1 MAEVKLTAESRDA
14 VGKGAARKIRAA
26 GKVPAVLY
34 GPAVEPMRL
43 AVDALQLWHALHTDA
58 GTNVLI
64 NLAVDGDTFLTMP
77 REVQRDIVRGTLLHV
92 DFLRIRRG
100 VAIQV
105 DVPIHLV
112 GESVGVKEGGVVE
125 HHLWELRIECL
136 PTQVP
141 ESLEADISRLAIND
155 ALHVSDLRIPQHLT
169 VLTPAE
175 ETIVSVVP
183 PPILEVP
190 EEEVPEEELPEG
202 EVPEGEVPPPRRRRG
217 GGPPGPP
224 PPPPPPQ
231 RWRPNRP
238 AARRTPRH
246 PASQG
251 SVRPDR
257 GRRGRHRR
265 RTRLAGPPAD
275 VHERLGP
282 ADRLAGAEAWR
293 RSRSRGDRAR
303 RDRPSARL
311 AEGEAR
317 RVHRWPPRP

>member
-1 MAEVKLTAESRDA
+1 MAEVKLNAEPREG
-14 VGKGAARKIRAA
+14 VGKGAARKARAA
-26 GKVPAVLY
+26 GRVPAVLY
-34 GPAVEPMRL
+34 GPEMEPHRL
-43 AVDALQLWHALHTDA
+43 SVDARELWHALHTDA
-58 GTNVLI
+58 GINVLI
-64 NLAVDGDTFLTMP
+64 NLSLDGETYLTMP

-92 DFLRIRRG
+92 DLLRIRKD

-202 EVPEGEVPPPRRRRG
+202 EVPEGEVPP
-217 GGPPGPP
+217 
-224 PPPPPPQ
+224 
-231 RWRPNRP
+231 
-238 AARRTPRH
+238 
-246 PASQG
+246 
-251 SVRPDR
+251 
-257 GRRGRHRR
+257 
-265 RTRLAGPPAD
+265 
-275 VHERLGP
+275 
-282 ADRLAGAEAWR
+282 
-293 RSRSRGDRAR
+293 
-303 RDRPSARL
+303 
-311 AEGEAR
+311 EGEA
-317 RVHRWPPRP
+317 PAEGAPAAEAPGGDEG